1 MLYLGVYKLPPV
13 PFASQIVNSQKIDKA
28 FTFDNQNEV
37 DDDYQVFDVTGAPEE
52 QKEVVKSK
60 TQVDSKKKQI
70 DDLNKSHGSADTNK
84 ASKDIIGN
92 PKKTPVLVTVKRT
105 RVKTAEN
112 QKREY
117 RSSLQIWDIRT
128 GDLIKTL
135 NESGHFIK
143 GLTKTFDNKIVTVGN
158 DSSVNLYY

>member
-60 TQVDSKKKQI
+60 T
-70 DDLNKSHGSADTNK
+70 
-84 ASKDIIGN
+84 
-92 PKKTPVLVTVKRT
+92 
-105 RVKTAEN
+105 
-112 QKREY
+112 
-117 RSSLQIWDIRT
+117 
-128 GDLIKTL
+128 
-135 NESGHFIK
+135 
-143 GLTKTFDNKIVTVGN
+143 
-158 DSSVNLYY
+158 